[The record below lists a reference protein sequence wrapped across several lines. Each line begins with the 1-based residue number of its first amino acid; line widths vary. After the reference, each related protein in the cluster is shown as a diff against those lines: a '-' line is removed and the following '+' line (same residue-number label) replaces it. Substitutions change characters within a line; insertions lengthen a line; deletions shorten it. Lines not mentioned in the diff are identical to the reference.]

1 VSETTLL
8 LIRHAESTWNAAG
21 RWQGQG
27 DPPLSDRGR
36 RQAEDLSRD
45 LAGEPI
51 DLLVSSD
58 LARAVETARIVG
70 ATRGLRPTLNAK
82 MRELSIGDWTGLTR
96 DQIETRAADVLRD
109 FERGESDVRPGG
121 GESRREIRLRVRSAI
136 AELVAANPGRR
147 LAVVTHLGAIRALLP
162 GTELENAGWR
172 SVARL
177 DLLPDGTADPTG
189 SVGPA

>member
-1 VSETTLL
+1 LL

-21 RWQGQG
+21 RWQGHA

-36 RQAEDLSRD
+36 RQAEALSRD

-58 LARAVETARIVG
+58 LVRAAETASIVG
-70 ATRGLRPTLNAK
+70 AARGLRPTLNAE

-96 DQIETRAADVLRD
+96 GQIETRAADVLRD

-121 GESRREIRLRVRSAI
+121 GESRREMKLRVRSAI
-136 AELVAANPGRR
+136 AKLVVANPGRR

-162 GTELENAGWR
+162 GTDLENAGWR
-172 SVARL
+172 AVAEVDAL
-177 DLLPDGTADPTG
+177 ADERADSARP
-189 SVGPA
+189 VGPAA